1 MGKICKFACFV
12 WLSCTIISFILKN
25 NGFQTKNTNSIG
37 ERQETSRDAHA
48 QDTLRWLARGTQR
61 ADTFRLYPQRDG
73 VETLPEV
80 ANIKRCSQTL
90 PQSDT
95 LE

>member
-1 MGKICKFACFV
+1 MPKICKLFFV
-12 WLSCTIISFILKN
+12 VWVGATIISFILKN
-25 NGFQTKNTNSIG
+25 DGFQTKNTNKLG
-37 ERQETSRDAHA
+37 ERQEAGRDAHA
-48 QDTLRWLARGTQR
+48 QDSLRWLARGTQR

-80 ANIKRCSQTL
+80 ANFKRCSQTL

-95 LE
+95 ME